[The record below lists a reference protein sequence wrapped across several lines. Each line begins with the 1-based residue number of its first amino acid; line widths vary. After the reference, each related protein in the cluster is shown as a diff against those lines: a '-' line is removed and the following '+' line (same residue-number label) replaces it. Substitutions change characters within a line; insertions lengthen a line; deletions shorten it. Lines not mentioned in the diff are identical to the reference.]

1 MTSLGTQFGAARA
14 TDHRIMAEQLRV
26 TATKLKTAE
35 ARDKLLRLA
44 SLYEELSVYYQEE
57 SDGDFERH

>member
-1 MTSLGTQFGAARA
+1 
-14 TDHRIMAEQLRV
+14 MAEQLRV

-35 ARDKLLRLA
+35 ARDKLLQLA

-57 SDGDFERH
+57 SDGDSERH